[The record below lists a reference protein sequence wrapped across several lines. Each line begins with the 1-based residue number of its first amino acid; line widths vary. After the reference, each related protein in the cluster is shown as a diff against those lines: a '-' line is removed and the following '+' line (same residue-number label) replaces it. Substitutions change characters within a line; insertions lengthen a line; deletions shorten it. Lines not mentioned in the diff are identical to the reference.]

1 MKFSEIIGNRFLME
15 FITKMKAIIV
25 ATGMGNRLM
34 PLTNGKPKCML
45 KIVDKTIMQLQLGDT
60 QVMWNK

>member
-1 MKFSEIIGNRFLME
+1 ME